1 LEKRRKK
8 GLVKK
13 GRIMY
18 LLVNSKS
25 TKMNK
30 STTALCEEARG
41 RLIEVAGATCQEL
54 GLGRVI
60 GQILVYLYL
69 QEKECSLDEME
80 ADLGLSKA
88 SVSIA
93 ARQLESM
100 ALLRRVWKK
109 GTRKRYYRTADN
121 IGSAL
126 RQGLLAFARQK
137 FQVLSTELEYVQDM
151 LRKSGGKKSD
161 PEAAFLQKRVKRA
174 KQLCDRASSVVES
187 PLLRIFVKS

>member
-1 LEKRRKK
+1 
-8 GLVKK
+8 
-13 GRIMY
+13 MT
-18 LLVNSKS
+18 KS
-25 TKMNK
+25 
-30 STTALCEEARG
+30 SIDLCEEARG
-41 RLIEVAGATCQEL
+41 RLIDVAGATCQEL

-60 GQILVYLYL
+60 GQVLVYLYL
-69 QEKECSLDEME
+69 QEDECSLDEIE
-80 ADLGLSKA
+80 AHLGLSKA

-93 ARQLESM
+93 ARQLESL
-100 ALLRRVWKK
+100 ALLRRVWRK

-137 FQVLSTELEYVQDM
+137 FQMMSTEIDYVQTM
-151 LRKSGGKKSD
+151 LKKSPGKKSNQ
-161 PEAAFLQKRVKRA
+161 EAVFLQKRVKRA